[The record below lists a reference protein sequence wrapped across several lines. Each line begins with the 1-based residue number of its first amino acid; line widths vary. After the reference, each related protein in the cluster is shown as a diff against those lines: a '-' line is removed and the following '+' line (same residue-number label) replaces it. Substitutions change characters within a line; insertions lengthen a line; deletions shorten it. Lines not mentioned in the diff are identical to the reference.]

1 MRIFLIPL
9 SITFLNPKILGFHF
23 STKKSLALGEKCE
36 KLNFKNSL
44 RNLLDKLRRLYMHEW
59 NDHLEIFSCP
69 QVIENSSQHLFLRT
83 DILQKKVV
91 GCPCFSLTIVEK
103 NNSLYFATI
112 KSERVKFQILNLEE
126 FHYNDWKC
134 WMFYPRRVDESDVP
148 SKQQSSS
155 QDSRDSHSN
164 PRAHLLLKCL

>member
-23 STKKSLALGEKCE
+23 STKKSLAVGEKCE

-69 QVIENSSQHLFLRT
+69 QVIENSNQHLFLRT

-103 NNSLYFATI
+103 NNGLYFATI
-112 KSERVKFQILNLEE
+112 TVRVKGLDFKYLT
-126 FHYNDWKC
+126 WKNSTIMTGNVGC
-134 WMFYPRRVDESDVP
+134 FIHVGWTRVMCLPNNS
-148 SKQQSSS
+148 
-155 QDSRDSHSN
+155 
-164 PRAHLLLKCL
+164 HLLRTVEIPIPILALICS